1 MKILLSA
8 FICCLSIN
16 LFGQCLDNET
26 EFKKYFTE
34 NSASLDPIEGIWSTD
49 FSVRVYDIY
58 GNLLRKDK
66 NELPGTSVIIRR
78 NGNEFVSCPI
88 KALSG
93 SSGKEATF
101 LKTAANGIYV
111 HNIPFDI
118 TSENVQCNATL
129 NNGILDYSYELP
141 EQIADEISKIRSRKK
156 MKFAYDVQMIKLFP
170 TEADLKSNRKL
181 TGSGFAISSN
191 GIIATNYHVV
201 ENAKSIK
208 IKGGNL
214 DFNKAYSAKILISDR
229 HNDLALI
236 QINDPAFNSLKA
248 IPYTIKTTLAGI
260 GENVFVLGYPLTAT
274 MGDEIKLTNGII
286 NSKTGFQGDITSYQ
300 VSAPVQPGNS
310 GGPLFDSQ
318 GNLIGII
325 NSKHLGAENVSY
337 AVKSNY
343 LMSLIDL
350 LPVTPK
356 LQVLNSLAGKSL
368 TDQVE
373 LVKNFVYIIEVN

>member
-1 MKILLSA
+1 MKILLTAIIYS
-8 FICCLSIN
+8 FSIN
-16 LFGQCLDNET
+16 LFSQCMDNESD
-26 EFKKYFTE
+26 FKKYFIE
-34 NSASLDPIEGIWSTD
+34 NSANLDPIEGIWSI
-49 FSVRVYDIY
+49 SWKGRVYDIY
-58 GNLLRKDK
+58 GNLLA
-66 NELPGTSVIIRR
+66 NEKSPQSAQEVIIR
-78 NGNEFVSCPI
+78 NGNEFISCPN
-88 KALSG
+88 KATN
-93 SSGKEATF
+93 SSSIFKGTF
-101 LKTAANGIYV
+101 QKTAAVGIYIY
-111 HNIPFDI
+111 NRFFYS
-118 TSENVQCNATL
+118 TSENAQANATL
-129 NNGILDYSYELP
+129 NNGLLEYSLELP
-141 EQIADEISKIRSRKK
+141 EKYKKIGSPNPRLTGRVIYDE
-156 MKFAYDVQMIKLFP
+156 QWIKLFP
-170 TEADLKSNRKL
+170 SEADLRSNRKT

-208 IKGGNL
+208 IRGANL
-214 DFNKAYSAKILISDR
+214 DFNKAYNAKILISDK

-236 QINDPAFNSLKA
+236 QIDDSEFNSLKA
-248 IPYTIKTTLAGI
+248 IPFTIKTTLAGI

-274 MGDEIKLTNGII
+274 MGDEIKLTNGIVS
-286 NSKTGFQGDITSYQ
+286 SKTGFQGDITSYQ

-343 LMSLIDL
+343 LMNLIEL

-356 LQVLNSLAGKSL
+356 LQVLNSLTGKNL